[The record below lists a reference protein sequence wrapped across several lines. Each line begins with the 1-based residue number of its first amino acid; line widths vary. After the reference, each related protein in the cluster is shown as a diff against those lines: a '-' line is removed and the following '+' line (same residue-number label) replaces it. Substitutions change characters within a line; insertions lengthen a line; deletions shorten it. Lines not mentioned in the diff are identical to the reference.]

1 MKRGSESLSMER
13 YIMINYQIIIESKAF
28 TQALST
34 TQVITYPQ
42 SDLLKQLGLRSPLVE
57 QLNNYSANG
66 QVADCQFGCEPVGR
80 LTLIPE
86 NHWLSWPEGQLLTDI
101 RSLVKAPLANVC
113 VDCRLFDLSQAK
125 HRGACQQLLILL
137 FNQSYSLDDQQ
148 FKTTQTVTQ
157 KIKNLIFYSHV
168 EQVDELNKLAQ
179 HAFCVS
185 KGMID
190 ARQLADIP
198 SDICTPAFV
207 ADTVTSVIANYPSL
221 SASILDEKE
230 VKAQGF
236 GLLHAVGKG
245 AKNPP
250 RIVIIRYQGSD
261 DANNRCRAY
270 VGKGVT
276 YDTGGYWLK
285 SGDGMYT
292 MKYDMCGAANVF
304 GLLVAAAE
312 MKLPVNLVGIL
323 MLAEN
328 MIGPEAMRPS
338 EIATSYSGL
347 TVEINNTDAEGR
359 LVLADGIAYASTLQP
374 KYIID
379 VATLTGAVVKALGY
393 DLTGLMSSDMAL
405 SADLHQAGLDSRDE
419 IWALPLDK
427 RLAGQVKSHIADA
440 CNTPSNNAAISASA
454 AYFLSLF
461 CPTDLPWAHL
471 DVSGTALWREN
482 GYSTASG
489 RPIPLLIQ
497 HIMNDLEK

>member
-1 MKRGSESLSMER
+1 
-13 YIMINYQIIIESKAF
+13 MINYQIINDIN
-28 TQALST
+28 ALTST
-34 TQVITYPQ
+34 LDDTHVISYPGT
-42 SDLLKQLGLRSPLVE
+42 DLMDKLGCSTILVE
-57 QLNNYSANG
+57 QLNTHTDKGN
-66 QVADCQFGCEPVGR
+66 VADCQFACQPVGR
-80 LTLIPE
+80 LSLIP
-86 NHWLSWPEGQLLTDI
+86 NAHWFSWPEGQLLADVRALI
-101 RSLVKAPLANVC
+101 KVPLTHLL
-113 VDCRLFDLSQAK
+113 VDCRQFDLNQAA

-137 FNQSYSLDDQQ
+137 FNQSYQLDEQR
-148 FKTTQTVTQ
+148 FKTTQPPSV
-157 KIKNLIFYSHV
+157 KIKSLSLYTDTQHV
-168 EQVDELNKLAQ
+168 NALTELAQ
-179 HAFCVS
+179 HAFAIS

-207 ADTVTSVIANYPSL
+207 AETVTSVVSNYPAL
-221 SASILDEKE
+221 SVSVFDEQQIKT
-230 VKAQGF
+230 QGL

-245 AKNPP
+245 ATNPP
-250 RIVIIRYQGSD
+250 RMVVLRYQGKG
-261 DANNRCRAY
+261 DAPYRAY

-285 SGDGMYT
+285 SGEGMYT

-312 MKLPVNLVGIL
+312 MQLPVNLIGVL

-328 MIGPEAMRPS
+328 MIGPDAMRPS
-338 EIATSYSGL
+338 EVATSFAGL

-359 LVLADGIAYASTLQP
+359 LVLADGIAYAASLQP
-374 KYIID
+374 QYIID

-393 DLTGLMSSDMAL
+393 DLTGLMSSNAAL
-405 SADLHQAGLDSRDE
+405 GAALIQAGLESRDE
-419 IWALPLDK
+419 VWPLPLDK
-427 RLAGQVKSHIADA
+427 RLAGQVKSHIADVG
-440 CNTPSNNAAISASA
+440 NTPSNNAAISASA

-461 CPTDLPWAHL
+461 CPEHLPWAHL

-497 HIMNDLEK
+497 HIMNNLEK